1 MVGIYKIKNK
11 INGKSYIGQSKR
23 ISRRW
28 REHKRG
34 TEDSVISKAIK
45 KYGED
50 NFIFEVIEPCS
61 VEELD
66 AKEVFYIKKYETYK
80 KGYNMTIGGDGVKGI
95 GKVLSYDI
103 ITDII
108 IDLKEDVPTSEIAK
122 KYNISAGMVN
132 RINNGYDWPI
142 EDEEYPIRET
152 YKIRLRKMINKEE
165 LLEDVATLGFKE
177 AGYKHGLTGNGIKA
191 RCRIVGL
198 PTRIKDIKEL
208 YGIHE
213 TYIEASY
220 KGEKL
225 DVETIE
231 DLLEYIQ
238 ENKMTTANRDN
249 MRSSI
254 RRVLRRE
261 RKAYLGI
268 TIKESDIID
277 GK

>member
-1 MVGIYKIKNK
+1 MVGIYKIRNK
-11 INGKSYIGQSKR
+11 INGKSYVGQSKH

-50 NFIFEVIEPCS
+50 NFDFKVIESCS

-66 AKEVFYIKKYETYK
+66 AREVFHIKKYGTYK
-80 KGYNMTIGGDGVKGI
+80 KGYNMTTGGDGVKGI
-95 GKVLSYDI
+95 GKVLSYEIVPDI
-103 ITDII
+103 ITD
-108 IDLKEDVPTSEIAK
+108 LKENVPTSEIAN
-122 KYNISAGMVN
+122 KYKISVGMVN
-132 RINNGYDWPI
+132 RINNGHDWAI

-165 LLEDVATLGFKE
+165 LLEDVATLGFKG
-177 AGYKHGLTGNGIKA
+177 AGNKHGMTGNGIKA
-191 RCRIVGL
+191 RCRIAGL

-213 TYIEASY
+213 THIEASY

-238 ENKMTTANRDN
+238 ENKLTTTSRDN
-249 MRSSI
+249 IRISI
-254 RRVLRRE
+254 RRVLRGE

-268 TIKESDIID
+268 TIKESDNI
-277 GK
+277 